1 MEIENEQPILVLM
14 GGEVRDS
21 VVFYRSFWEAIEDL
35 PEADFKQAVTA
46 LMQYSLD
53 GMEPDVSG
61 AAKTFFR
68 MAKPQVDANNKRYL
82 NGTKGGKSKT
92 KDEPKPNQKVTKT
105 EPKQNQDATKT
116 EPKPDFPKPKENE
129 KEKENV
135 KENDKECVSTRAQEG
150 EEDVSGCRQ
159 PSENRVPTLEN
170 VIEYCRENGLCVDAG
185 YFFDYYTSR
194 GWVSGNTPIADW
206 KAVIRNWDR
215 QDRLRRERE
224 KSSQKP
230 PNRFHNFEQRDT
242 DYNALVLERLNER
255 LRSEEEG

>member
-92 KDEPKPNQKVTKT
+92 KD
-105 EPKQNQDATKT
+105 

-224 KSSQKP
+224 KPAQKP